1 MIIKESELK
10 MYKKKTELGFIHSF
24 MPPKYEESGVNT
36 AKRISRRETEK
47 QGKTFTTFLLLHG
60 TGGNEQDLIPLAYEL
75 DKSAAILGP
84 RGKVLENGITPRFF
98 RRLAEGVF
106 DIEDLKFRTNELADF
121 VIDAS
126 KTYNFD
132 LQHVIAVGYSNG
144 ANIAASM
151 LLLRPEIL
159 SSAILFRA
167 MVPLVPQTL
176 PNLSDKHIFMSSGLY
191 DPIVSRQ
198 ETQKLFDLFKNADAK
213 VSLNWQESGHEL
225 TMEEIGKAKEWLLQ
239 SSPHH
244 HSSFV

>member
-1 MIIKESELK
+1 

-24 MPPKYEESGVNT
+24 IPPKYEESAANT
-36 AKRISRRETEK
+36 AKRTSRQETET
-47 QGKTFTTFLLLHG
+47 QRKTFTTFLLLHG

-75 DKSAAILGP
+75 DKSAAILSP
-84 RGKVLENGITPRFF
+84 RGKVLENGTTPRFF
-98 RRLAEGVF
+98 HRLAEGVF
-106 DIEDLKFRTNELADF
+106 DLEDLKFRTNELADF
-121 VIDAS
+121 VIDSS

-132 LQHVIAVGYSNG
+132 LQHIIAVGYSNG

-176 PNLSDKHIFMSSGLY
+176 PNLSDKRIFMSSGLY

-198 ETQKLFDLFKNADAK
+198 ETERLFGLFKKAGANI
-213 VSLNWQESGHEL
+213 SLSWQESSHEL
-225 TMEEIGKAKEWLLQ
+225 TLDEIWKAKEWLRMHSA
-239 SSPHH
+239 SSS
-244 HSSFV
+244 HSSFA